1 MRLYRLGSDIELVTP
16 LLLVPS
22 SVKSLFPGMK
32 WYEGGIG
39 NSNIVSIVNIP
50 GEIPGF
56 LDALSLRG
64 LVAGLLLLRELGE
77 QVKLS
82 ERSSAMLTG
91 SRETF
96 GE

>member
-1 MRLYRLGSDIELVTP
+1 MS
-16 LLLVPS
+16 
-22 SVKSLFPGMK
+22 
-32 WYEGGIG
+32 
-39 NSNIVSIVNIP
+39 
-50 GEIPGF
+50 GF

-96 GE
+96 GEWKEIRGVERLDIELSKGFAREELGELEIELSSSSSE